1 MSGEPTIFTR
11 IINGELPCHKVYE
24 DELIIAF
31 LDIQPLTRGHTLV
44 IPKEPAPSMDQ
55 LSLDSAAA
63 LGRALPIVSRA
74 VLKVTGATAYNL
86 IQNNGQEAG
95 MSIPHVHIHIIPRYP
110 DSTHSFL
117 WKYGKIDQD
126 EAKTLAES
134 SGHGRISVFT
144 TLHPPSLVSDSEAR
158 LRYSQSCQARLDWR
172 DKRSSSIQSRRK
184 APWKEMGSTS
194 TRFDV

>member
-95 MSIPHVHIHIIPRYP
+95 MSIPTSIFISFH
-110 DSTHSFL
+110 DSSTHSFL

-134 SGHGRISVFT
+134 ISAAT
-144 TLHPPSLVSDSEAR
+144 E
-158 LRYSQSCQARLDWR
+158 
-172 DKRSSSIQSRRK
+172 
-184 APWKEMGSTS
+184 
-194 TRFDV
+194 

>member
-63 LGRALPIVSRA
+63 LGRASPSHPRA
-74 VLKVTGATAYNL
+74 PDFGAGNQVLCLV
-86 IQNNGQEAG
+86 
-95 MSIPHVHIHIIPRYP
+95 
-110 DSTHSFL
+110 FL
-117 WKYGKIDQD
+117 GLEYASMNFFNQPLEW
-126 EAKTLAES
+126 
-134 SGHGRISVFT
+134 
-144 TLHPPSLVSDSEAR
+144 LV
-158 LRYSQSCQARLDWR
+158 
-172 DKRSSSIQSRRK
+172 
-184 APWKEMGSTS
+184 
-194 TRFDV
+194 